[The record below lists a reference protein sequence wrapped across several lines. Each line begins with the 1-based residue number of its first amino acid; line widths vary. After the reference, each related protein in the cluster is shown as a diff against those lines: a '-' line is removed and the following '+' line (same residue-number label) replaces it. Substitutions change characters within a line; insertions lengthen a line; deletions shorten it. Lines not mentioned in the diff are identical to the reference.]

1 MQTSPRERTFI
12 LYTHVL
18 ISFIAALWKIKI
30 DNIKIAAI
38 PFLVIFALLIGG
50 ILGLTAVKYFRLK
63 QKIMGFMFTR
73 GSILIIAS
81 LLSLFLVPILT
92 KITEGKEK
100 QKILL
105 KK

>member
-18 ISFIAALWKIKI
+18 IFFVAALWKIKI

-38 PFLVIFALLIGG
+38 LFLVIFALLIGG

-63 QKIMGFMFTR
+63 QKNMGFMFTR
-73 GSILIIAS
+73 GSIINIGSIGRLERIKGGESFLIY
-81 LLSLFLVPILT
+81 LQFRFN
-92 KITEGKEK
+92 
-100 QKILL
+100 
-105 KK
+105 